1 MQGRTA
7 GFVLAALLLAAPLAL
22 LSAYGD
28 GEGDEYGEGYGGAA
42 GMDDYGG
49 GGDDYGDYDAAGGD
63 DSLSAPIRGV
73 TELDDITFNK
83 IVDGSRPVLVEFYAP
98 DCTDCQELKIEMES
112 LASSMGPHPDLLL
125 AKIDGE
131 ANPVTADK
139 FAKTY
144 PTILFMGKGMSAEVY
159 DGDLTADSLR
169 EFLVER
175 VGEVGQLKALQSYID
190 AFNDPSNF
198 GRRTEIIAE
207 TQSALAGLSPMESEQ
222 GVWYIKIMNNIVS
235 KGNDY
240 PSNEFSRL
248 MRIVYDQ
255 ADRKSVV

>member
-83 IVDGSRPVLVEFYAP
+83 IVDGSRPVLVEFY
-98 DCTDCQELKIEMES
+98 
-112 LASSMGPHPDLLL
+112 
-125 AKIDGE
+125 GE
-131 ANPVTADK
+131 
-139 FAKTY
+139 
-144 PTILFMGKGMSAEVY
+144 
-159 DGDLTADSLR
+159 R
-169 EFLVER
+169 
-175 VGEVGQLKALQSYID
+175 
-190 AFNDPSNF
+190 
-198 GRRTEIIAE
+198 
-207 TQSALAGLSPMESEQ
+207 QSAFHNELPDHQQTETCCATCTLLRDLQPQTALTVRSDLFQLPMCFWF
-222 GVWYIKIMNNIVS
+222 G
-235 KGNDY
+235 
-240 PSNEFSRL
+240 
-248 MRIVYDQ
+248 
-255 ADRKSVV
+255 SVRV